1 MRTHV
6 GLTFLIVL
14 FLVGGCADRR
24 RSQHYVTSSPT
35 VHPRNTYEAQRL
47 NEAGLRAIE
56 EDDYEE
62 AERLF
67 RKALEADL
75 FYSSAHNNLGLVLVH
90 QGLAYEA
97 AWEFQYAAKLTPSA
111 VQPRNNLGLVM
122 EKVGQL
128 DVAIAHYRQALQLEP
143 NSIETMSNLARAH
156 VKAHHKTPEL
166 RALLKKIAFQN
177 RDGDWSSWARRQ
189 LLTLSRDE

>member
-1 MRTHV
+1 MHRHMRFV
-6 GLTFLIVL
+6 FLSVL
-14 FLVGGCADRR
+14 LLNGGCAGGR
-24 RSQHYVTSSPT
+24 RSHPYATSSPT
-35 VHPRNTYEAQRL
+35 IHPRNTHEAQRL
-47 NEAGLRAIE
+47 NEAGLAAIE

-67 RKALEADL
+67 RNALEADL
-75 FYSSAHNNLGLVLVH
+75 FYSSAHNNLGLTLVQ

-128 DVAIAHYRQALQLEP
+128 DIAIAHYEQALELEP
-143 NSIETMSNLARAH
+143 NSIETMSHLARAH
-156 VKAHHKTPEL
+156 VKAHHATPEL
-166 RALLKKIAFQN
+166 RTLLKRIAFQN
-177 RDGDWSSWARRQ
+177 SEDDWSRWARRQ
-189 LLTLSRDE
+189 LLTHSWDE